1 MEIKNYMV
9 KRIHVTVQELKNK
22 GKYQNA
28 KNSGMIEPDAPDD
41 TVLVLDTSGAVEI
54 GLITPQEQIKLLEQ
68 GHEIK

>member
-1 MEIKNYMV
+1 MEIKSYMV

-28 KNSGMIEPDAPDD
+28 KNSHLVDPDASDE
-41 TVLVLDTSGAVEI
+41 TILVLDTSAAVDI